1 VQNSEN
7 FEEEK
12 LIEIE
17 KLNKENQF
25 IEKIKEQDSQAHIFT
40 SKVIKKF
47 DEIFEKNRKYLH
59 KLESNEFEIA
69 IVGLEKAGKSTFA
82 NALIENYILPSAPER
97 CTFTATRLIHG
108 NDKAMIEFYTEIE
121 FDEIFQQILIDIEYP
136 KAKNQ
141 SYKSLTFEKFK
152 EYFDA
157 LEEKNPN
164 LYKNHIGK
172 TDKEIEDILVAK
184 NKLTLTGKMREFSG
198 DELMSED
205 FQSYIKGENKGTD
218 TSKPRSVKS
227 IEIQSSKLQRLENAI
242 IYDVPG
248 FDSPTKIHERQTVER
263 LKKADAIILVTN
275 VGRNPSL
282 VGTQLNIITKNAD
295 ADGIPLRDK
304 LFVFGNQLDT
314 ANSQEESKGNI
325 ETLVNDVV
333 KYKIGESK
341 RVFTGSAL
349 KFLAIDNDIVDN
361 PDYKPNYEFESGIN
375 EIFNELVHYYEN
387 ERFEILKRKI
397 DSNQKELTITLDEI
411 LKNSDTN
418 FDSNFSEN
426 EKNRIT
432 RDAYKKIENN
442 LEKKLKELKSELK
455 KEIWNEKY
463 FSKKFTNDV
472 ENKIHFK
479 NITEKDIKSI
489 KIYEDESLT
498 LDTPIEK
505 INQSLRKKIHKEFLK
520 EFSNLILEMT
530 DEKSREIEIRILRA
544 FTSAILDSNNASIF
558 NEIEKES
565 EELILKLTSNISHNQ
580 GRFTY
585 LIERFSRDIFDI
597 LISHPLLSEDRKDKF
612 KQSASEFT
620 YLDNYYNKGDGS
632 LINMLLLGENT
643 NLNEIINSKTILN
656 MANQLICWAANTH
669 TVSGKV
675 KNITEVG
682 QKLVELSKSK
692 SQYDITKILENK
704 NRSITEDLVLKEINQ
719 DIKNLREILKK
730 AIVPAISLET
740 AFFNSVDKQ
749 IKILIDSFTSV
760 ETNESKIFNNFISK
774 IVPKVKSLELN
785 NINQKLEEY
794 KIKQELFKNI
804 EDFKVLGR

>member
-1 VQNSEN
+1 VINSEI

-25 IEKIKEQDSQAHIFT
+25 IEKIKEQNSQAQIFT
-40 SKVIKKF
+40 PKVIKKF
-47 DEIFEKNRKYLH
+47 EEIFEKNRKYLY

-121 FDEIFQQILIDIEYP
+121 FDEIFHQILVDIEYP
-136 KAKNQ
+136 EAESQ
-141 SYKSLTFEKFK
+141 SYRTLTLEKFK

-164 LYKNHIGK
+164 LYKSHIGK

-184 NKLTLTGKMREFSG
+184 NKLTLTGKTTEFFG
-198 DELMSED
+198 DELTSEA

-227 IEIQSSKLQRLENAI
+227 IEIQSSKLQKLENAI

-314 ANSQEESKGNI
+314 ANSQKESKGNI
-325 ETLVNDVV
+325 EILVNDVA

-349 KFLAIDNDIVDN
+349 KFLAIDNHIIKK
-361 PDYKPNYEFESGIN
+361 PDYKPSYEFESGIN
-375 EIFNELVHYYEN
+375 EIFTELVHYYEN

-397 DSNQKELTITLDEI
+397 DSNQKELTIILDEI
-411 LKNSDTN
+411 LKKSDTN
-418 FDSNFSEN
+418 FDTNFSEN
-426 EKNRIT
+426 EKSRIT

-472 ENKIHFK
+472 ENEIHFK
-479 NITEKDIKSI
+479 NITEEDVNAI

-505 INQSLRKKIHKEFLK
+505 MNQSLRKKLHKEFLK

-544 FTSAILDSNNASIF
+544 FTSAILDSKNSSIF

-565 EELILKLTSNISHNQ
+565 EELIFKLTSSISHNE

-612 KQSASEFT
+612 KQSVSEFT
-620 YLDNYYNKGDGS
+620 YLDNYYNNGDGS
-632 LINMLLLGENT
+632 LINMLLVGENT
-643 NLNEIINSKTILN
+643 RLNEIINANSILK
-656 MANQLICWAANTH
+656 MANQLISWAANSH
-669 TVSGKV
+669 TVSGKI

-682 QKLVELSKSK
+682 QKLAEFSKTK
-692 SQYDITKILENK
+692 SQYDIAGILENK
-704 NRSITEDLVLKEINQ
+704 NRSVTEDLVLKEINQ
-719 DIKNLREILKK
+719 DIENLRDILKK

-740 AFFNSVDKQ
+740 AFFNSIDKQ

-760 ETNESKIFNNFISK
+760 GTNESEIFNNFISK
-774 IVPKVKSLELN
+774 IVPKVKALELN
-785 NINQKLEEY
+785 SINKKLEEY
-794 KIKQELFKNI
+794 KMRQELLKNL
-804 EDFKVLGR
+804 EEFKVQRK

>member
-1 VQNSEN
+1 M
-7 FEEEK
+7 K
-12 LIEIE
+12 Y
-17 KLNKENQF
+17 F
-25 IEKIKEQDSQAHIFT
+25 II
-40 SKVIKKF
+40 
-47 DEIFEKNRKYLH
+47 
-59 KLESNEFEIA
+59 
-69 IVGLEKAGKSTFA
+69 
-82 NALIENYILPSAPER
+82 
-97 CTFTATRLIHG
+97 
-108 NDKAMIEFYTEIE
+108 
-121 FDEIFQQILIDIEYP
+121 
-136 KAKNQ
+136 
-141 SYKSLTFEKFK
+141 EKFK

-157 LEEKNPN
+157 LEEKNSN
-164 LYKNHIGK
+164 LYKSHIGK
-172 TDKEIEDILVAK
+172 TDKEIEDILLAK
-184 NKLTLTGKMREFSG
+184 NKLTLIGKTREFSG

-227 IEIQSSKLQRLENAI
+227 IEIQSSKLQKLENAI

-325 ETLVNDVV
+325 ETLVNDVA

-349 KFLAIDNDIVDN
+349 KFLTIDNHIIDK

-375 EIFNELVHYYEN
+375 EIFTELVHYYEN

-397 DSNQKELTITLDEI
+397 DSNYRELTIILDEV
-411 LKNSDTN
+411 LENYDTA
-418 FDSNFSEN
+418 FDPNFSEN

-432 RDAYKKIENN
+432 RNAYKDIENN
-442 LEKKLKELKSELK
+442 LEKKLKELKSQLK

-472 ENKIHFK
+472 ENKVHFK
-479 NITEKDIKSI
+479 DIAEEDIKEI

-498 LDTPIEK
+498 LDIPIEK
-505 INQSLRKKIHKEFLK
+505 MNQSLRKKLHKEFLK

-544 FTSAILDSNNASIF
+544 FTSAILGTNNPSIF

-565 EELILKLTSNISHNQ
+565 ESLIGKLTSNISHNQ

-597 LISHPLLSEDRKDKF
+597 LISHPLLSEDRKNKF
-612 KQSASEFT
+612 KQATSEFT
-620 YLDNYYNKGDGS
+620 YLDNYYNKGDGA
-632 LINMLLLGENT
+632 LINMILLGENKK
-643 NLNEIINSKTILN
+643 LNETINSESIFKV
-656 MANQLICWAANTH
+656 ANQLISWSANSH
-669 TVSGKV
+669 TFSRKIENIAEAGK
-675 KNITEVG
+675 KLAELTKSNTQYNLTEV
-682 QKLVELSKSK
+682 
-692 SQYDITKILENK
+692 LENK
-704 NRSITEDLVLKEINQ
+704 NKNRSSTEDSVLKEINQ
-719 DIKNLREILKK
+719 DIKNLRNILKR

-740 AFFNSVDKQ
+740 AFLNSIDKQ
-749 IKILIDSFTSV
+749 IKILIESFISNG
-760 ETNESKIFNNFISK
+760 TNESEIFNDFISK
-774 IVPKVKSLELN
+774 IVPKVKSIELN
-785 NINQKLEEY
+785 SINQKLEEY
-794 KIKQELFKNI
+794 KVKQELLKNI
-804 EDFKVLGR
+804 EEFKMLKK

>member
-1 VQNSEN
+1 MKNSEY
-7 FEEEK
+7 FEKEK

-17 KLNKENQF
+17 KLSNQNQF
-25 IEKIKEQDSQAHIFT
+25 IEAIKEQNIQANTFST
-40 SKVIKKF
+40 KVIEK
-47 DEIFEKNRKYLH
+47 FEKIFDKNKKYLH

-108 NDKAMIEFYTEIE
+108 NDKAMIEFYNEAE
-121 FDEIFQQILIDIEYP
+121 FNEIFQQILLDIEYP
-136 KAKNQ
+136 DAEIQ
-141 SYKSLTFEKFK
+141 SYKSLSLEKFK

-157 LEEKNPN
+157 LEESNPN
-164 LYKNHIGK
+164 LYKSHIGK
-172 TDKEIEDILVAK
+172 TDKEIEDILSSRER
-184 NKLTLTGKMREFSG
+184 LTLTGKIREFFG
-198 DELMSED
+198 DELTSEN
-205 FQSYIKGENKGTD
+205 FQEYIRGENKGTD

-227 IEIQSSKLQRLENAI
+227 IEIQSSKLKKLENAI

-282 VGTQLNIITKNAD
+282 VGTQLNIITKNSD

-325 ETLVNDVV
+325 ETLVNDVS
-333 KYKIGESK
+333 KYKIGEIK

-349 KFLAIDNDIVDN
+349 KFLAIDNNIINN
-361 PDYKPNYEFESGIN
+361 PDYKPSYEFKSGIN
-375 EIFNELVHYYEN
+375 EIFNELVNYYEN

-397 DSNQKELTITLDEI
+397 DSNEKELTITLDEI
-411 LKNSDTN
+411 LEKSDTN
-418 FDSNFSEN
+418 FDVNFSEN
-426 EKNRIT
+426 EKNRII

-442 LEKKLKELKSELK
+442 LEKKLKELKSEFK
-455 KEIWNEKY
+455 KEIWNEEY
-463 FSKKFTNDV
+463 FSKKFTKDV
-472 ENKIHFK
+472 ENQIHFK
-479 NITEKDIKSI
+479 YITNEDIKAI

-505 INQSLRKKIHKEFLK
+505 MNQSLRKKLHKKFLK
-520 EFSNLILEMT
+520 EFSNLIIEMT

-544 FTSAILDSNNASIF
+544 FTSAILDSNNSSIF

-565 EELILKLTSNISHNQ
+565 EQLILKLTSNISHNK

-612 KQSASEFT
+612 KQATSEFI
-620 YLDNYYNKGDGS
+620 YLDNYYNRGDGS
-632 LINMLLLGENT
+632 LINMLLIGENRSF
-643 NLNEIINSKTILN
+643 NGIINSTTILK
-656 MANQLICWAANTH
+656 MANQLISWASNSH
-669 TVSGKV
+669 TISGKI

-682 QKLVELSKSK
+682 KKLAEFSKSNNPYNI
-692 SQYDITKILENK
+692 SEILENK

-719 DIKNLREILKK
+719 DIENLRDILKK

-740 AFFNSVDKQ
+740 AFLNSIDKQ
-749 IKILIDSFTSV
+749 IKILIDSFSTT
-760 ETNESKIFNNFISK
+760 ETEESKVFNSFISK
-774 IVPKVKSLELN
+774 IVPKVKSSELN
-785 NINQKLEEY
+785 SIEQKLEAY
-794 KIKQELFKNI
+794 KAKQALLKNI
-804 EDFKVLGR
+804 KEFKIRK